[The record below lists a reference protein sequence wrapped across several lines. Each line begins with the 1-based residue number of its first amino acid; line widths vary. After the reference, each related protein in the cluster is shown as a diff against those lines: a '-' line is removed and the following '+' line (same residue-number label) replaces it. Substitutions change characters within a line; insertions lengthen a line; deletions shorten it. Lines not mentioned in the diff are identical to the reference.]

1 MGIHLLNS
9 FLQSLYNNG
18 SKIMNLSKL
27 SGKKIVIDTS
37 IYMYRFK
44 SMGGLLENMYLMC
57 SIFRYYN
64 IHPLFIFDGKSNS
77 NKEITIQKRKE
88 EKEVAKSE
96 YYKLKN
102 KIKTASEDERD
113 LLEEKMNKL
122 RRRFIKITSE
132 DIENVKYLFNFYGIT
147 YIDYEFE
154 ADELC
159 AALVI
164 KGHAYACLSEDT
176 DMFAYGCP
184 RILKYISLMNH
195 TVVMYPIGNILNKLN
210 IKFNDFQKLCIL
222 SGTDYN
228 FTKKNIFW
236 YYNLYKKFKNSKQR
250 IDFMKWLEQKKYIS
264 IQTYYEL
271 KDVYRIY
278 NKNPAEILNRISYL
292 TIRNKKINDNG
303 IKSIMKKE
311 NFIFSY

>member
-18 SKIMNLSKL
+18 SKIINLNEL

-37 IYMYRFK
+37 IYLYRFK
-44 SMGGLLENMYLMC
+44 SMGALLENIYLMC
-57 SIFRYYN
+57 SVFRYYD
-64 IHPLFIFDGKSNS
+64 IHPLFIFDGKSS
-77 NKEITIQKRKE
+77 KNKELTIQKRKE
-88 EKEVAKSE
+88 EKEIAKKE
-96 YYKLKN
+96 YYEIKKMLK
-102 KIKTASEDERD
+102 KATDDERD
-113 LLEEKMNKL
+113 ILEEKMNKL
-122 RRRFIKITSE
+122 RRRFIKITKE
-132 DIENVKYLFNFYGIT
+132 DIENVKYLLDFYGIS
-147 YIDYEFE
+147 YIDYDFE

-159 AALVI
+159 ASLVV

-210 IKFNDFQKLCIL
+210 IKFDDFQKLCIL

-236 YYNLYKKFKNSKQR
+236 FYNLYKKFKSSDSK

-264 IQTYYEL
+264 IQTYFEL
-271 KDVYRIY
+271 KDIYGIY
-278 NKNPAEILNRISYL
+278 NKNPSEIINRISYL

-303 IKSIMKKE
+303 IRSIMKKE
-311 NFIFSY
+311 NFIFAY

>member
-18 SKIMNLSKL
+18 SKIINLGEL

-37 IYMYRFK
+37 IYLYRFK

-64 IHPLFIFDGKSNS
+64 IHPLFIFDGKSS
-77 NKEITIQKRKE
+77 NNKDLTIQKRKD
-88 EKEVAKSE
+88 EKESAKKE
-96 YYKLKN
+96 YYEIKKM
-102 KIKTASEDERD
+102 IKTATEDEKEM
-113 LLEEKMNKL
+113 LEDKMNKL
-122 RRRFIKITSE
+122 RRRFIKITRE
-132 DIENVKYLFNFYGIT
+132 DIENVKYLLTYYGIS
-147 YIDYEFE
+147 YIDYQFE

-164 KGHAYACLSEDT
+164 KGYAYACLSEDT

-184 RILKYISLMNH
+184 RIMKYISLMKH
-195 TVVMYPIGNILNKLN
+195 TVVMYPIGNILNKLK

-236 YYNLYKKFKNSKQR
+236 FYNLYKKFKNISSN

-271 KDVYRIY
+271 KDIYRIY
-278 NKNPAEILNRISYL
+278 NKNPSEILNRISYL
-292 TIRNKKINDNG
+292 PIRNKKINDKG

-311 NFIFSY
+311 NFIFAY

>member
-18 SKIMNLSKL
+18 SKIIKLEEL

-37 IYMYRFK
+37 IYLYRFK
-44 SMGGLLENMYLMC
+44 SMGALLENIYFMC

-64 IHPLFIFDGKSNS
+64 IHPLFIFDGKADK
-77 NKEITIQKRKE
+77 NKEITIKKRRE
-88 EKEVAKSE
+88 EREKAKIE
-96 YYKLKN
+96 YDEIRNMLHTVK
-102 KIKTASEDERD
+102 EDEKD
-113 LLEEKMNKL
+113 LLEDKMNKL
-122 RRRFIKITSE
+122 RRTFIKITRD
-132 DIENVKYLFNFYGIT
+132 DIENVKYLLKFYGIN
-147 YIDYEFE
+147 YIVSPSE

-164 KGHAYACLSEDT
+164 KGYAYACLSEDT
-176 DMFAYGCP
+176 DMFAFGCP
-184 RILKYISLMNH
+184 RILKYISLIKH
-195 TVVMYPIGNILNKLN
+195 TAVLYPIGNILNKLN

-236 YYNLYKKFKNSKQR
+236 FYNQYKKYNR
-250 IDFMKWLEQKKYIS
+250 TNTDMEFMKWLEFKKYIS

-278 NKNPAEILNRISYL
+278 NKNPSDILRQISYL
-292 TIRNKKINDNG
+292 NIKNKKINKNG
-303 IKSIMKKE
+303 IKSVLEKE
-311 NFIFSY
+311 NFIFAY